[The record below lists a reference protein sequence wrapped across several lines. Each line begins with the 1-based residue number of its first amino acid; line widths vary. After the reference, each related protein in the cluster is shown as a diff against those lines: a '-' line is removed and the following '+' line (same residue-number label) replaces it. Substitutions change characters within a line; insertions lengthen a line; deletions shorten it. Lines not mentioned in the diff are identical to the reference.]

1 MQSCFVKHVQ
11 DPCLSSTFSP
21 FLSCKIYDIFFH
33 PFLSVPQKDSSLCHK
48 YYKSIVNLHV
58 VFIEQYV
65 VLKSLKGLIDI
76 QKKSYKSSFNSE
88 YDQGF
93 EPIRKAPNENL
104 ESRLV
109 CTPNTIYGIIL
120 HS

>member
-21 FLSCKIYDIFFH
+21 FLSCKIYDIFF
-33 PFLSVPQKDSSLCHK
+33 PQFLSLPQKDSSLCHK

-58 VFIEQYV
+58 VFIEQYD

-76 QKKSYKSSFNSE
+76 QKKSYKSSFNS
-88 YDQGF
+88 
-93 EPIRKAPNENL
+93 NL
-104 ESRLV
+104 SGNNFCIKV
-109 CTPNTIYGIIL
+109 CKYNFPFMGSNIKSYIKN
-120 HS
+120 S